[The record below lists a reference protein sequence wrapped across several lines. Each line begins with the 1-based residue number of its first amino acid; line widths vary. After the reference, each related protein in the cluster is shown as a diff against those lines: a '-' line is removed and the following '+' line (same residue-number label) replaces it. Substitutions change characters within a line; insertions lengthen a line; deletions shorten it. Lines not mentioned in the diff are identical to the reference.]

1 MVSEKKGNPLDN
13 FILFQNV
20 PKDLITKLDIQLKEA
35 FFQKDK
41 IIFKEGTEGDNL
53 YLIKSGSVK
62 LSKSTRQS
70 IDSVIGILH
79 EGDFFGELELID
91 GLPRSA
97 TATASIDSQLLM
109 ISKSDFYKLLS
120 HSIELV
126 ENVLKTLSI
135 RLRSIN
141 ETFVMEFQ
149 RYIESVN
156 NKIEKF
162 NQLIEAAKIVNS
174 SLDLDEIL
182 STVLTNAIHATNAD
196 RGTVYLIDE
205 DKKELWSKVIQ
216 ADKTIEIRMPLGVG
230 IAGQV
235 ASTGETI
242 NISDAYNNPIF
253 NPEIDKITG
262 YETKSILCMPLKNKV
277 GKTIG
282 VFQLLNKQKGS
293 FTQEDENFIG
303 AFSIHAAIAIENAKL
318 AQEMINNER
327 LATVGK
333 MASTIIHDIKNPLST
348 MRLYTQVL
356 RNKVDTEETTK
367 MADEIIRQIDR
378 FISMTQEIL
387 DFARGEQVTNIQEV
401 DVQKYFDQLLNYI
414 EKDYHNRNIILTKNI
429 QYKGTSKFDPDKIS
443 RVIYNLAG
451 NAADAMPEGGKV
463 FINVLQ
469 ENESLM
475 IEFADTGKGIPPDV
489 KAKLFTPFFTYGKKH
504 GTGLGLAIVKKIVEE
519 HKGTVSLDSD
529 LNKGTKITIKI
540 PLIK

>member
-1 MVSEKKGNPLDN
+1 MVSEKKGNPLEN
-13 FILFQNV
+13 FVLFHNV
-20 PKDLITKLDIQLKEA
+20 PNELINKLDIQLKES
-35 FFQKDK
+35 FFEKDST
-41 IIFKEGTEGDNL
+41 IFKEGSEGDNL

-62 LSKSTRQS
+62 LSKSTKQS

-97 TATASIDSQLLM
+97 TAVATTDSHLLM

-120 HSIELV
+120 NSIELV

-156 NKIEKF
+156 SKIEKF
-162 NQLIEAAKIVNS
+162 NQLIEATKVVNS

-182 STVLTNAIHATNAD
+182 STVLSNAVVATNAD

-205 DKKELWSKVIQ
+205 DKQELWSKVIQ
-216 ADKTIEIRMPLGVG
+216 GEKTIEIRMPIGKG

-235 ASTGETI
+235 AITGETV
-242 NISDAYNNPIF
+242 NISDPYNNPMF
-253 NPEIDKITG
+253 NPEIDKLTG
-262 YETKSILCMPLKNKV
+262 YETKSILCMPLKNRE
-277 GKTIG
+277 GKIIG
-282 VFQLLNKQKGS
+282 VFQLLNKHKGS
-293 FTQEDENFIG
+293 FNQEDENFIS

-318 AQEMINNER
+318 VENMLINER

-356 RNKVDTEETTK
+356 RNKVGTEETTK

-387 DFARGEQVTNIQEV
+387 DFARGEQITNIQEV
-401 DVQKYFDQLLNYI
+401 KIDEYFDQLLNYI
-414 EKDYHNRNIILTKNI
+414 EKDYQNRNIVLTRNI
-429 QYKGTSKFDPDKIS
+429 QYKGTIKFDPDRIS
-443 RVIYNLAG
+443 RVMYNLAG
-451 NAADAMPEGGKV
+451 NAADAMPQGGKV
-463 FINVLQ
+463 DINVFQDDNFLK
-469 ENESLM
+469 
-475 IEFADTGKGIPPDV
+475 IEFVDTGKGIPADI
-489 KAKLFTPFFTYGKKH
+489 KNKLFTPFFTYGKKH
-504 GTGLGLAIVKKIVEE
+504 GTGLGLAIVKKIIDE
-519 HKGTVSLDSD
+519 HKGTINLESELD
-529 LNKGTKITIKI
+529 KGTKITIRLPI
-540 PLIK
+540 IA

>member
-1 MVSEKKGNPLDN
+1 MVSEKKGNPLEN
-13 FILFQNV
+13 FVLFHNV
-20 PKDLITKLDIQLKEA
+20 PNELINKLEIQLKES
-35 FFQKDK
+35 FFEKDST
-41 IIFKEGTEGDNL
+41 IFKEGSEGDNL

-62 LSKSTRQS
+62 LSKSTKQS

-97 TATASIDSQLLM
+97 TAVATTDSHLLM

-120 HSIELV
+120 NSIELV

-156 NKIEKF
+156 SKIEKF
-162 NQLIEAAKIVNS
+162 NQLIEATKVVNS

-182 STVLTNAIHATNAD
+182 STVLSNAVVATNAD

-205 DKKELWSKVIQ
+205 DKQELWSKVIQ
-216 ADKTIEIRMPLGVG
+216 GEKTIEIRMPIGKG

-235 ASTGETI
+235 AITGETV
-242 NISDAYNNPIF
+242 NISDPYNNPMF
-253 NPEIDKITG
+253 NPEIDKLTG
-262 YETKSILCMPLKNKV
+262 YETKSILCMPLKNRE
-277 GKTIG
+277 GKIIG
-282 VFQLLNKQKGS
+282 VFQLLNKHKGS
-293 FTQEDENFIG
+293 FNQEDENFIS

-318 AQEMINNER
+318 VENMLINER

-356 RNKVDTEETTK
+356 RNKVGTEETTK

-387 DFARGEQVTNIQEV
+387 DFARGEQITNIQEV
-401 DVQKYFDQLLNYI
+401 KIDEYFDQLLNYI
-414 EKDYHNRNIILTKNI
+414 EKDYQNRNIVLTRNI
-429 QYKGTSKFDPDKIS
+429 QYKGTIKFDPDRIS
-443 RVIYNLAG
+443 RVMYNLAG
-451 NAADAMPEGGKV
+451 NAADAMPQGGKV
-463 FINVLQ
+463 DINVFQDDNFLK
-469 ENESLM
+469 
-475 IEFADTGKGIPPDV
+475 IEFVDTGKGIPADI
-489 KAKLFTPFFTYGKKH
+489 KNKLFTPFFTYGKKH
-504 GTGLGLAIVKKIVEE
+504 GTGLGLAIVKKIIEE
-519 HKGTVSLDSD
+519 HKGTINLESELD
-529 LNKGTKITIKI
+529 KGTKITIRLPI
-540 PLIK
+540 IA

>member
-1 MVSEKKGNPLDN
+1 MVSEKKGNPLEN
-13 FILFQNV
+13 FVLFHNV
-20 PKDLITKLDIQLKEA
+20 PNELINKLDIQLKES
-35 FFQKDK
+35 FFEKDST
-41 IIFKEGTEGDNL
+41 IFKEGSEGDNL

-62 LSKSTRQS
+62 LSKSTKQS

-97 TATASIDSQLLM
+97 TAVATTDSHLLM

-120 HSIELV
+120 NSIELV

-156 NKIEKF
+156 SKIEKF
-162 NQLIEAAKIVNS
+162 NQLIEATKVVNS

-182 STVLTNAIHATNAD
+182 STVLSNAVVTTNAD

-205 DKKELWSKVIQ
+205 DKQELWSKVIQ
-216 ADKTIEIRMPLGVG
+216 GEKTIEIRMPIGKG

-235 ASTGETI
+235 AITGETV
-242 NISDAYNNPIF
+242 NISDPYNNPMF
-253 NPEIDKITG
+253 NPEIDKLTG
-262 YETKSILCMPLKNKV
+262 YETKSILCMPLKNRE
-277 GKTIG
+277 GKIIG
-282 VFQLLNKQKGS
+282 VFQLLNKHKGS
-293 FTQEDENFIG
+293 FNQEDENFIS

-318 AQEMINNER
+318 VENMLINER

-356 RNKVDTEETTK
+356 RNKVGTEETTK

-387 DFARGEQVTNIQEV
+387 DFARGEQITNIQEV
-401 DVQKYFDQLLNYI
+401 KIDEYFDQLLNYI
-414 EKDYHNRNIILTKNI
+414 EKDYQNRNIVLTRNI
-429 QYKGTSKFDPDKIS
+429 QYKGTIKFDPDRIS
-443 RVIYNLAG
+443 RVMYNLAG
-451 NAADAMPEGGKV
+451 NAADAMPQGGKV
-463 FINVLQ
+463 DINVFQ
-469 ENESLM
+469 EDNFLI
-475 IEFADTGKGIPPDV
+475 IEFVDTGKGIPADI
-489 KAKLFTPFFTYGKKH
+489 KNKLFTPFFTYGKKH
-504 GTGLGLAIVKKIVEE
+504 GTGLGLAIVKKIIEE
-519 HKGTVSLDSD
+519 HKGTINLESELD
-529 LNKGTKITIKI
+529 KGTKITIRLPI
-540 PLIK
+540 IA